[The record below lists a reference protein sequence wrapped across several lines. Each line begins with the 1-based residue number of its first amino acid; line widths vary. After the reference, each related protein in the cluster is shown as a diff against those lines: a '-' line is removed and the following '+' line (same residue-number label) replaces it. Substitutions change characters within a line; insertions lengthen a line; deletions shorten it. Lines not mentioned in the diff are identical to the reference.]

1 MLEYLRLMVMTR
13 DDLGSKAVKD
23 FDYSRAISS
32 ANEAAVLSSV
42 IAAIT
47 AQLEK
52 FPNDEAQD
60 VALIADKGLFKTLS
74 KNQRM
79 AVRRESFSWNLNQSS
94 LQHSLALALSSHRPT
109 QREAAAEA
117 HAGRAGEGDGQPRP
131 GRRGAEARGR
141 GRGWGCA

>member
-13 DDLGSKAVKD
+13 DDIGSKAVKD

-74 KNQRM
+74 KNQRI
-79 AVRRESFSWNLNQSS
+79 AVRHRRNEKRL
-94 LQHSLALALSSHRPT
+94 LKRTRAALEKEMVRRGLVG
-109 QREAAAEA
+109 E
-117 HAGRAGEGDGQPRP
+117 GLKRAGGDVAGVALD
-131 GRRGAEARGR
+131 G
-141 GRGWGCA
+141 

>member
-79 AVRRESFSWNLNQSS
+79 AVRRESFSWNLNPIQPPALTRSRS
-94 LQHSLALALSSHRPT
+94 LLAQTDATRS
-109 QREAAAEA
+109 
-117 HAGRAGEGDGQPRP
+117 
-131 GRRGAEARGR
+131 
-141 GRGWGCA
+141 GC